1 MAKGT
6 KQGNI
11 LKTEVILMGLAYNEH
26 KKKKKKHGKKCWAY
40 SKFHEMVFKRFKQG
54 SNMTQFMSLK
64 KFLCP

>member
-26 KKKKKKHGKKCWAY
+26 THTQKKHGKKC
-40 SKFHEMVFKRFKQG
+40 
-54 SNMTQFMSLK
+54 
-64 KFLCP
+64 